1 MKLDNINKLTDAE
14 LEEQKL
20 YYENRKA
27 EFKVYRDECILAD
40 SILRD
45 IKHEI
50 QKRASMEKVGTCF
63 KQKRVDRYICLINI
77 SFICDTDYECIM
89 LEDGNFI
96 TIDDIDYTFITN
108 NDDYVEIPKEEFLN
122 QFLLVANVYLQL
134 INPNMSMVFKKEETN
149 DND

>member
-1 MKLDNINKLTDAE
+1 MTKNEITKLTDKE

-27 EFKVYRDECILAD
+27 GFKEYHDECVLAD
-40 SILRD
+40 SILHD

-50 QKRASMEKVGTCF
+50 QKRASVKKVGACF
-63 KQKRVDRYICLINI
+63 KNKHGDRYICLINI
-77 SFICDTDYECIM
+77 STVCDTDYECMM

-108 NDDYVEIPKEEFLN
+108 NDNYVEIPKEEFLN

-134 INPNMSMVFKKEETN
+134 ITPNMSMVFKKEATN
-149 DND
+149 D